1 MPRLTARSI
10 SFTSAA
16 SALRCAIRVR
26 SICTST
32 WAAGIWKPHFF
43 KEWGGWGSNPRP
55 PDMRSTA
62 QCNTRA
68 SCTDDTGHRTDDV
81 NRCTGII
88 WRAGPRT
95 GPRPRRPCPLV
106 LLLCVTSLRA
116 PSLRPREQ
124 ARRYRA
130 DSSTVRSCLPL
141 HMPSDQRKHHRA
153 RFAAATLSAIRVRT
167 NFAAF
172 SGPGRRVRVCD
183 AELRV
188 SMSAGAPRADPSCR
202 ISQKAAVIQPMSRE
216 VVRPGRVRGTPSSLS
231 LGHRAVRGR

>member
-1 MPRLTARSI
+1 
-10 SFTSAA
+10 
-16 SALRCAIRVR
+16 
-26 SICTST
+26 
-32 WAAGIWKPHFF
+32 
-43 KEWGGWGSNPRP
+43 
-55 PDMRSTA
+55 MRSTA
-62 QCNTRA
+62 QCTVRA
-68 SCTDDTGHRTDDV
+68 SCTDDTGHRTDDA
-81 NRCTGII
+81 RCTGII

-95 GPRPRRPCPLV
+95 GPRPRRPCALV

-124 ARRYRA
+124 ARRHGA

-141 HMPSDQRKHHRA
+141 HMPPTSANTTGA

-172 SGPGRRVRVCD
+172 SEPGRRVRICD
-183 AELRV
+183 AELRA

-231 LGHRAVRGR
+231 LWHRAVRGKVRPARREAH